1 MKRTL
6 LAGVT
11 ALVFAVS
18 GQAFGQAT
26 KVELA
31 PDQRTKIKQY
41 VVKEKVAPV
50 TITERVAVGTK
61 LPATVQLK
69 PVPSDW
75 GPTITRYNY
84 VYHNNQVVLVD
95 PSSREVVEI
104 IN

>member
-26 KVELA
+26 KVEIA

-50 TITERVAVGTK
+50 TITDRVAVGTK
-61 LPATVQLK
+61 LPAAVQLK